1 MAKDKDLKTPNVPP
15 LRFPGFSDEWVKV
28 SLGDIGE
35 TLIGLTYSPKDV
47 VANDG
52 TIVFRSS
59 NIQDGMIDY
68 TDLVRVNKPI
78 KERIV
83 TRENDIL
90 ICARNGSQ
98 RLIGKNA
105 LLTKADEGNTFG
117 AFMMIYRSD
126 DNDVIHPILSTRRYI
141 SQVSENLGARIN
153 QITTSDLN
161 SFEFY
166 IPSNCIERRKIGKL
180 FALIN
185 ERIAT
190 QNKIIDNLQSLIKGL
205 IQCLSQEGLA
215 NGRWHKIMLSEI
227 LTERNELNEA
237 YHPVHSVSVSAGVV
251 NQVEYLGRSFAAKD
265 TAHYHV
271 VYNGDI
277 VYTKSPTGNQ
287 PYGIVKQ
294 SHCLTPAAVSPL
306 YGVYQ
311 PSSFEVGNYLHYYFL
326 NPLNTNNYLS
336 PLIQKG
342 AKNTINISNQRFLE
356 NRIPLPIDEMEVKL
370 VSDSLSAL
378 DKKLMLEF
386 TVLTSLKRQKNFL
399 LRNLFI

>member
-1 MAKDKDLKTPNVPP
+1 M
-15 LRFPGFSDEWVKV
+15 RFPGFSDEWVKV

-205 IQCLSQEGLA
+205 RERIFA
-215 NGRWHKIMLSEI
+215 PMLSNLIKLGAIANITNGSGDVQDAISKYADDLYPFFDRSEDMKYFSSFGFDA
-227 LTERNELNEA
+227 EA
-237 YHPVHSVSVSAGVV
+237 IIYAG
-251 NQVEYLGRSFAAKD
+251 EGSEFLPRY
-265 TAHYHV
+265 
-271 VYNGDI
+271 YNGKFALHQRCYAITNFNKDYI
-277 VYTKSPTGNQ
+277 PRFVY
-287 PYGIVKQ
+287 
-294 SHCLTPAAVSPL
+294 H
-306 YGVYQ
+306 
-311 PSSFEVGNYLHYYFL
+311 FL
-326 NPLNTNNYLS
+326 STQNNYFIRKAVGSTVPSLRMDTFQNIGIPIVDKTLQSYVSNRLDTSCRLYDYEKQILS
-336 PLIQKG
+336 LYRNQK
-342 AKNTINISNQRFLE
+342 
-356 NRIPLPIDEMEVKL
+356 DY
-370 VSDSLSAL
+370 
-378 DKKLMLEF
+378 
-386 TVLTSLKRQKNFL
+386 L
-399 LRNLFI
+399 LQNLFI

>member
-1 MAKDKDLKTPNVPP
+1 M
-15 LRFPGFSDEWVKV
+15 RFPGFSDEWVKV

-190 QNKIIDNLQSLIKGL
+190 QNKIIEDLKKLKSAIIEDIMNNSHAAYFTLGEVGTYVRGLTFSSDDIEDDSSALRVFRANNLNYGDYVSTKDVIYV
-205 IQCLSQEGLA
+205 E
-215 NGRWHKIMLSEI
+215 KIPTSPQI
-227 LTERNELNEA
+227 LQ
-237 YHPVHSVSVSAGVV
+237 P
-251 NQVEYLGRSFAAKD
+251 
-265 TAHYHV
+265 
-271 VYNGDI
+271 GDI
-277 VYTKSPTGNQ
+277 VICMANGSSNLVGKNSVYNDENKFSTIGAFCGIYRTSESFVRWFLESKRYRYMVAKALQGGNGAIANLSGTDILNMKFPIITEPMKSIYNKLLTG
-287 PYGIVKQ
+287 
-294 SHCLTPAAVSPL
+294 
-306 YGVYQ
+306 
-311 PSSFEVGNYLHYYFL
+311 L
-326 NPLNTNNYLS
+326 NNNIQTNNQLISLLLQKKAYL
-336 PLIQKG
+336 
-342 AKNTINISNQRFLE
+342 
-356 NRIPLPIDEMEVKL
+356 
-370 VSDSLSAL
+370 
-378 DKKLMLEF
+378 
-386 TVLTSLKRQKNFL
+386 LKQ
-399 LRNLFI
+399 LFI

>member
-1 MAKDKDLKTPNVPP
+1 

-190 QNKIIDNLQSLIKGL
+190 QNKIIEDLKKLKSAIRWKIFSDLKNHQTKTIEVGELLAYEQPSPYIVTNDEYVSDSNKIPVLTANKGFILGYTDEPFGIYQKGNCIIFDDFTMDAKYVTFPFKVKSSAIKILTAKPSANLRFMFEYLQSLDLK
-205 IQCLSQEGLA
+205 SEE
-215 NGRWHKIMLSEI
+215 HKRHYISEVAKMVVSMPAIDMQKNIASI
-227 LTERNELNEA
+227 LVSIDTKLMIERNLTNRYEEEK
-237 YHPVHSVSVSAGVV
+237 
-251 NQVEYLGRSFAAKD
+251 QYL
-265 TAHYHV
+265 
-271 VYNGDI
+271 
-277 VYTKSPTGNQ
+277 
-287 PYGIVKQ
+287 
-294 SHCLTPAAVSPL
+294 
-306 YGVYQ
+306 
-311 PSSFEVGNYLHYYFL
+311 
-326 NPLNTNNYLS
+326 LS
-336 PLIQKG
+336 
-342 AKNTINISNQRFLE
+342 N
-356 NRIPLPIDEMEVKL
+356 M
-370 VSDSLSAL
+370 
-378 DKKLMLEF
+378 
-386 TVLTSLKRQKNFL
+386 
-399 LRNLFI
+399 FI

>member
-1 MAKDKDLKTPNVPP
+1 M
-15 LRFPGFSDEWVKV
+15 RFPGFSDEWVKV

-399 LRNLFI
+399 FRNLFK

>member
-98 RLIGKNA
+98 LLIGKNA

-205 IQCLSQEGLA
+205 RERIFA
-215 NGRWHKIMLSEI
+215 PMLSNLIKLGAIANITNGSGDVQDAISKYADDLYPFFDRSEDMKYFSSFGFDA
-227 LTERNELNEA
+227 EA
-237 YHPVHSVSVSAGVV
+237 IIYAG
-251 NQVEYLGRSFAAKD
+251 EGSEFLPRY
-265 TAHYHV
+265 
-271 VYNGDI
+271 YNGKFALHQRCYAITNFNKDYI
-277 VYTKSPTGNQ
+277 PRFVY
-287 PYGIVKQ
+287 
-294 SHCLTPAAVSPL
+294 H
-306 YGVYQ
+306 
-311 PSSFEVGNYLHYYFL
+311 FL
-326 NPLNTNNYLS
+326 STQNNYFIRKAVGSTVPSLRMDTFQNIGIPIVDKTLQSYVSNRLDTSCRLYDYEKQILS
-336 PLIQKG
+336 LYRNQK
-342 AKNTINISNQRFLE
+342 
-356 NRIPLPIDEMEVKL
+356 DY
-370 VSDSLSAL
+370 
-378 DKKLMLEF
+378 
-386 TVLTSLKRQKNFL
+386 L
-399 LRNLFI
+399 LQNLFI

>member
-205 IQCLSQEGLA
+205 RERIFA
-215 NGRWHKIMLSEI
+215 PMLSNLIKLGAIANITNGSGDVQDAISKYADDLYPFFDRSEDMKYFSSFGFDA
-227 LTERNELNEA
+227 EA
-237 YHPVHSVSVSAGVV
+237 IIYAG
-251 NQVEYLGRSFAAKD
+251 EGSEFLPRY
-265 TAHYHV
+265 
-271 VYNGDI
+271 YNGKFALHQRCYAITNFNKDYI
-277 VYTKSPTGNQ
+277 PRFVY
-287 PYGIVKQ
+287 
-294 SHCLTPAAVSPL
+294 H
-306 YGVYQ
+306 
-311 PSSFEVGNYLHYYFL
+311 FL
-326 NPLNTNNYLS
+326 STQNNYFIRKAVGSTVPSLRMDTFQNIGIPIVDKTLQSYVSNRLDTSCRLYDYEKQILS
-336 PLIQKG
+336 LYRNQK
-342 AKNTINISNQRFLE
+342 
-356 NRIPLPIDEMEVKL
+356 DY
-370 VSDSLSAL
+370 
-378 DKKLMLEF
+378 
-386 TVLTSLKRQKNFL
+386 L
-399 LRNLFI
+399 LQNLFI

>member
-1 MAKDKDLKTPNVPP
+1 MNA
-15 LRFPGFSDEWVKV
+15 
-28 SLGDIGE
+28 
-35 TLIGLTYSPKDV
+35 
-47 VANDG
+47 
-52 TIVFRSS
+52 
-59 NIQDGMIDY
+59 DY
-68 TDLVRVNKPI
+68 L
-78 KERIV
+78 
-83 TRENDIL
+83 
-90 ICARNGSQ
+90 
-98 RLIGKNA
+98 
-105 LLTKADEGNTFG
+105 
-117 AFMMIYRSD
+117 
-126 DNDVIHPILSTRRYI
+126 
-141 SQVSENLGARIN
+141 
-153 QITTSDLN
+153 
-161 SFEFY
+161 
-166 IPSNCIERRKIGKL
+166 
-180 FALIN
+180 
-185 ERIAT
+185 
-190 QNKIIDNLQSLIKGL
+190 
-205 IQCLSQEGLA
+205 
-215 NGRWHKIMLSEI
+215 
-227 LTERNELNEA
+227 
-237 YHPVHSVSVSAGVV
+237 PVHSVSVSAGVV

-287 PYGIVKQ
+287 PFGIVKQ
-294 SHCLTPAAVSPL
+294 SHCMTPVAVSPL

-311 PSSFEVGNYLHYYFL
+311 PHSFEVGNYLHYYFL